1 MENVIK
7 SNRDVQKRFTQMQNN
22 LKQRPVK
29 EFRMFIETKIVR
41 MLKVQ
46 KKTAVGF
53 EVTLVLVSWH
63 RIYHS
68 IIVNCDINSIR
79 RTFLVKFIQDVI
91 NIFYNYCWKLKKLFI
106 VPLIDWKKYVAVYQ
120 FA

>member
-46 KKTAVGF
+46 KNG
-53 EVTLVLVSWH
+53 
-63 RIYHS
+63 
-68 IIVNCDINSIR
+68 R
-79 RTFLVKFIQDVI
+79 RF
-91 NIFYNYCWKLKKLFI
+91 
-106 VPLIDWKKYVAVYQ
+106 
-120 FA
+120 